1 MEETGLT
8 IRNVQFLTATNNVML
23 DENKHYVTVF
33 VSGDICG
40 DAVEPKVS
48 LCFSPSFFFF
58 FFVLGVDRL
67 VYGDRW
73 TDFGNS

>member
-1 MEETGLT
+1 
-8 IRNVQFLTATNNVML
+8 ML
-23 DENKHYVTVF
+23 L
-33 VSGDICG
+33 
-40 DAVEPKVS
+40 S
-48 LCFSPSFFFF
+48 LFFF